1 MGGGGAEEGGDEGED
16 DDDDDEVNAWNLR
29 KSSATSL
36 DVLSTLFPEELLPV
50 LLPIVQVRAPDDPPF
65 CSSDLLTL

>member
-1 MGGGGAEEGGDEGED
+1 MGGGTTEEGGEDGD

-50 LLPIVQVRAPDDPPF
+50 LLPIVQV
-65 CSSDLLTL
+65 CC

>member
-1 MGGGGAEEGGDEGED
+1 MGGGTEEGGEDGED

-29 KSSATSL
+29 KSSASSL

-50 LLPIVQVRAPDDPPF
+50 LLPIVQVRQRRTF
-65 CSSDLLTL
+65 CGACALTQ